1 MDEISEL
8 KKRYDTYNVYDMIVS
23 MPDHLEEGISIAE
36 NADLKGLESET
47 FNSVVLAGMGGS
59 AIAGDLIRNLLISD
73 IQIPFTVQR
82 NYRLPGFINKKT
94 LVICSSYSGNTEETL
109 SAFENALESGAH
121 LITISTGGQL
131 AARATY
137 SRIPF
142 IAVPEGFPPRAA
154 LGYSFS
160 VLISIFSRLG
170 ICEDVRNEII
180 AAADSMRDRIALY
193 GPGNDD
199 NPALSLA
206 RKIKGRIPLVYGGQD
221 SMDAVAYRFKG
232 QLCENS
238 ETLAFAN
245 QIPEFNHNEIVGLDG
260 LGEDRRKFIAVFLKD
275 IEDHKRIAK
284 RFEIVGEFF
293 REKEIEVVELTT
305 EQGPKFPRFF
315 ILIQLID
322 FCSFYLALLK
332 GVNPYTIEAINHLKR
347 KLS

>member
-8 KKRYDTYNVYDMIVS
+8 KKQYDTYNMYDMITS
-23 MPDHLEEGISIAE
+23 MPDHLEEGISIVE
-36 NADLKGLESET
+36 NANLKGLESET

-73 IQIPFTVQR
+73 IQIPFMVQR

-94 LVICSSYSGNTEETL
+94 LVTCSSYSGNTEETL
-109 SAFENALESGAH
+109 SAFEDALEAGAH
-121 LITISTGGQL
+121 LIAVSTGGRL

-137 SRIPF
+137 SKIPF

-160 VLISIFSRLG
+160 VLISAFSRLG
-170 ICEDVRNEII
+170 ICEDVRSDII
-180 AAADSMRDRIALY
+180 AAAGSMRDRIALY
-193 GPGNDD
+193 QPGNED

-206 RKIKGRIPLVYGGQD
+206 GKIKGRIPLIYGGQD
-221 SMDAVAYRFKG
+221 SLDAAAARFKG

-245 QIPEFNHNEIVGLDG
+245 QFPEFNHNEIVGLDG
-260 LGEDRRKFIAVFLKD
+260 LGEEGPKFIAVFLRD

-284 RFEIVGEFF
+284 RFEIVGEFL
-293 REKEIEVVELTT
+293 RDKGIDVVELTT
-305 EQGPKFPRFF
+305 EQGSRFSRFF
-315 ILIQLID
+315 LLIQLID
-322 FCSFYLALLK
+322 FCSYYLALLK
-332 GVNPYTIEAINHLKR
+332 DVNPYPIEAINHLKS